1 MTGVEGLTAGSMVR
15 LVWRVAGEGMGLL
28 YARRAMSVKPA
39 TRIVRS
45 AIVVREREVS
55 FSEGGRALRTDSQY
69 MGAWVPVCRGEE
81 PWLRL

>member
-1 MTGVEGLTAGSMVR
+1 
-15 LVWRVAGEGMGLL
+15 MGLL
-28 YARRAMSVKPA
+28 YARRARSVKPA

-55 FSEGGRALRTDSQY
+55 LSEGGRALRTDSQY
-69 MGAWVPVCRGEE
+69 MEAWVPVCRGEE